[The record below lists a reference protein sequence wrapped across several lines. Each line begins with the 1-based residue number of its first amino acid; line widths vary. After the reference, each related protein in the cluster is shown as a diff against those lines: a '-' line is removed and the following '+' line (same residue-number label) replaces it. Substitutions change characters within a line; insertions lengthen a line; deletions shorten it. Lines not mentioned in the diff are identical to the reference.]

1 MNHSKKYIVV
11 PFVKTIEK
19 PNDTM
24 VNSFDKNMSD
34 IISDSQ
40 LSDDNKLK
48 LYHQNLNKF
57 LLKYDPESYGVTPV
71 LANLARVVMDFIQKN
86 ENIDQDLS
94 TSLTFKDVNDES
106 MKPKLDENSF
116 SNGKEHEE
124 NSLNQN
130 IFIKNENKPTNT
142 NKINS
147 PLNNNEKFY
156 SPEHLK
162 TSINK
167 SVKSPKAK
175 TSPEKKTKISAAA
188 QKRIEQKT
196 SPSVTRNKSAKKK
209 LNLNDDQPNTSHAGS
224 GWSTKK
230 FF

>member
-1 MNHSKKYIVV
+1 M

-124 NSLNQN
+124 NSLNEN
-130 IFIKNENKPTNT
+130 IFIKNNM
-142 NKINS
+142 
-147 PLNNNEKFY
+147 LF
-156 SPEHLK
+156 
-162 TSINK
+162 
-167 SVKSPKAK
+167 
-175 TSPEKKTKISAAA
+175 
-188 QKRIEQKT
+188 IECF
-196 SPSVTRNKSAKKK
+196 VR
-209 LNLNDDQPNTSHAGS
+209 
-224 GWSTKK
+224 
-230 FF
+230 